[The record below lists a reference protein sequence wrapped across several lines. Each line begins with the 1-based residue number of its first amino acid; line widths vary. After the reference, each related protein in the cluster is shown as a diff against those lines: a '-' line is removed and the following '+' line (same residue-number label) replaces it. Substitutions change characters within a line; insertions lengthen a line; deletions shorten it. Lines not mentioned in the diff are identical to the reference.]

1 MCYSQNITPKHK
13 FNRVPENP
21 HIAFFTGQF
30 LGFHQA
36 QFEGADLAV
45 YQ

>member
-1 MCYSQNITPKHK
+1 MCYCQNITPKHQ

-30 LGFHQA
+30 LDSSQV